1 MTTNRMRFTLII
13 IALFLIKTSSAQSTP
28 DTLAGGIELFKDPR
42 IDVIGRK
49 MAEYNE
55 GLSVRGGMKTTKGYR
70 LMLLST
76 NDRNHAITV
85 RSRLLQQ
92 FPDQKVYMVY
102 QRPYIKLEFGNFVE
116 KAEAE
121 KYRKQISALGIIQN
135 NIYTVPKTIEI
146 KAEKESEED

>member
-28 DTLAGGIELFKDPR
+28 DTLARGIELFKDPR

-55 GLSVRGGMKTTKGYR
+55 GLSVRGRMKTTKGYR
-70 LMLLST
+70 LMLIST

>member
-1 MTTNRMRFTLII
+1 MRFTLII
-13 IALFLIKTSSAQSTP
+13 ISLFAFLNANAQTVDTLTGGVQLIK
-28 DTLAGGIELFKDPR
+28 DHR
-42 IDVIGRK
+42 IDIIGKK

-55 GLSVRGGMKTTKGYR
+55 GLSVRGGMRTTKGYR

-76 NDRNHAITV
+76 NDRNHAINV

-116 KAEAE
+116 KADAE
-121 KYRKQISALGIIQN
+121 KYRKQIAGMGIIQN
-135 NIYTVPKTIEI
+135 NIYTIPKTIEI
-146 KAEKESEED
+146 KAEKDAAED

>member
-1 MTTNRMRFTLII
+1 MRFTLLI
-13 IALFLIKTSSAQSTP
+13 LSLSFLSVSFGQSAS
-28 DTLAGGIELFKDPR
+28 DTLPGGIEIFKDNR
-42 IDVIGRK
+42 LDILGRK

-55 GLSVRGGMKTTKGYR
+55 GLAVRGGMKTTRGYR

-76 NDRNHAITV
+76 NDRNYAINV

-116 KAEAE
+116 KADAE
-121 KYRKQISALGIIQN
+121 KYRKLITNMGLIKN

-146 KAEKESEED
+146 KVEKELEE